1 MTLHFVLVALHL
13 TPQPGEPGD
22 SEELTARVEER
33 VDERK
38 RLAIDGM
45 QVLARGAMVCPG
57 CALPIAPAQRAKP
70 RARMRCTWCGHAGI
84 VADFVR
90 GDIVDTP
97 ANEVRVV
104 ARIG

>member
-1 MTLHFVLVALHL
+1 VTLHFVFVALHV

-22 SEELTARVEER
+22 SEERAVRVEER
-33 VDERK
+33 FDERK

-45 QVLARGAMVCPG
+45 QVLARGAMVCPA
-57 CALPIAPAQRAKP
+57 CAVPISPVPRAKP
-70 RARMRCTWCGHAGI
+70 RARMRCSWCGHPGI

-90 GDIVDTP
+90 GDLVDTP

>member
-1 MTLHFVLVALHL
+1 MTLHFEFVALHL

-22 SEELTARVEER
+22 GEERTTPVEER
-33 VDERK
+33 IEERK
-38 RLAIDGM
+38 RLVTDGV
-45 QVLARGAMVCPG
+45 QVLARGAMLCPS
-57 CALPIAPAQRAKP
+57 CALPIAPPPRAKP
-70 RARMRCTWCGHAGI
+70 RAAMRCCWCDHGGI

-90 GDIVDTP
+90 GDITDTP

>member
-1 MTLHFVLVALHL
+1 MALHL

-22 SEELTARVEER
+22 GEERTTPVEER
-33 VDERK
+33 FEERK
-38 RLAIDGM
+38 RLVTDGV
-45 QVLARGAMVCPG
+45 QVLARGAMLCPS
-57 CALPIAPAQRAKP
+57 CALPIAPTSRAKP
-70 RARMRCTWCGHAGI
+70 KARMRCGWCGHTGR